1 MGSYHLNCFFRST
14 TQCKK
19 INKKIAVDIEINIQE
34 GVPAILLMIKYF
46 LRKRPD
52 NNDNSP
58 ANDKTPYK
66 ILTSL
71 LYLIRQSE
79 VIMPP
84 NDSAWSPPLPGIQS
98 AFCQEKMAYEMSLL
112 SMKFKIMEIKKAMDN
127 ATIDFLKA
135 K

>member
-1 MGSYHLNCFFRST
+1 MGAYQFNCFLTST

-19 INKKIAVDIEINIQE
+19 MNKNIAVDIEINIKE
-34 GVPAILLMIKYF
+34 DVPAILLMIKYF

-52 NNDNSP
+52 NNDSSP
-58 ANDKTPYK
+58 ANDKNPYK
-66 ILTSL
+66 ILTSF

-112 SMKFKIMEIKKAMDN
+112 SIKFKIMEIKKARDN
-127 ATIDFLKA
+127 ATIDFLKT